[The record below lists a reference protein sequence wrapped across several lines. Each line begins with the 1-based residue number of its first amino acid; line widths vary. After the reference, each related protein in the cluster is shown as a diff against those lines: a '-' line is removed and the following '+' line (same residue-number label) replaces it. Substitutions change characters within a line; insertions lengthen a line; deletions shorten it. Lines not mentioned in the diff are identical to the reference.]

1 MPLTDTEWGLV
12 TTWVR
17 DFFLDT
23 PDPQDRLAQ
32 HGFPPEFIGDLP
44 LTHRPSE
51 NATTLVR
58 ASRKDIAAQLR
69 LLDVLVSLD
78 ELGSLPAGAEAVR
91 FRARLLEDETVH
103 SSVQDHFMA
112 GVLKNGTEV
121 FIDRAGLRARL
132 REFVADPEKTVLVV
146 DGEADSG
153 RSYTYNLIRH
163 LGQHCG
169 FRPVRVTLSRTSTAA
184 QLVRRLAEYV
194 EVWDEDISS
203 LNTAQLNDPLSWLDD
218 AVHRIVS
225 RATAAEEQFWLVLDD
240 CDKLDV
246 NSDVWDCIGL
256 LALAVYEYA
265 PVHEETAPR
274 LVLLG
279 YAPTVRQ
286 LPHDIRKNECRDT
299 ARVAGPDDLRTFFR
313 TFFADAPGPV
323 PRDTAEIE
331 ALADV
336 AVSTVLDAARG
347 PGDDSYMRKICTAAE
362 ETIRVHGSLQPG
374 EDFAGRLRGELLAA
388 APGPAPAVPD
398 SRSAYRE
405 AASLLTGFD
414 PTQLRLPGEAAAG
427 GRAALELVHDC
438 TTLAMQPR
446 TSWVLR
452 NEVREAALRGM
463 AGPEAARLGLEAN
476 LGQVPEG
483 PGPERFALAYL
494 CGTPPAPGE
503 QDVDGLADILQAV
516 LWLRQIPHARDVPDP
531 EHIQQLLERAR
542 LRQPFERLVQ
552 GRFCGRTAELEQLRA
567 YTGLPADG
575 PADAPQP
582 ELQGL
587 DPADGA
593 GPVKE
598 PPLLIHGPGGMGK
611 STLLAKFLVDVPFG
625 FPFAYVDFER
635 PTLSVHEPVTLVAEI
650 ARQLG
655 VQYPE
660 RRAAFDALAGE
671 CETTARTQREEQ
683 NTIDELYQLSTT
695 RSGAGR
701 GAAERFHT
709 TARAR
714 ETDLIRRVAACLVG
728 ALEDAGGGDGGD
740 PPLVIVIDSFEEAQY
755 RANPVLGRM
764 WAMWVALQEVYPR
777 LRFIVAG
784 RASVNHPARA
794 VELKTIALGDLE
806 PDAAVDLL
814 MSCGVEDE
822 GLARALAERVG
833 GHPLSLKLA
842 AHAAVLSRREEGSP
856 SELVESLPARRRYFY
871 RTVDQMLIQGILYDR
886 ILKHIAD
893 QQVRVLAQAGLALR
907 TVTPELIRDVLA
919 AACGLGVDSPERAGQ
934 LFGQL
939 ARLDLMEPA
948 GPGALRHRSDLRAIM
963 LRLSDT
969 ARTDMMH
976 SVGRRAVEYYA
987 ARDGLE
993 ARAEEIYHRL
1003 RLNENPRS
1011 VEQRWLPGVERY
1023 LDRADQD
1030 MAPRSAAFLTG
1041 RLGGHTPDQ
1050 VMRDADQED
1059 WERIAAREVENLLAQ
1074 GYTDQAAARLTE
1086 RRPWTPGS
1094 PLHPLLV
1101 ETLARSGR
1109 RAEARTT
1116 AQEAVG
1122 RAEEAGDADAQ
1133 LDLLLLSA
1141 HLAQEDGDVQEAE
1154 RDLVEAEDIATGLGR
1169 DFDAMGAMLARA
1181 RLAVS
1186 PEGDFET
1193 DRRLARR
1200 LRQLPD
1206 EALAEQP
1213 VLVRAVAAEVS
1224 RQDPAALGHTLDVVG
1239 LPDADDAA
1247 LDALAETIGRVL
1259 AEQPELRFAL
1269 AKILQNAV
1277 GPVPP
1282 AGPAASPPPS
1292 PSPSPSPSSSPPGPP
1307 APNSDAVVLP
1317 HEPRQDGA
1325 GPAGAT
1331 YTGMAGILRAARSR
1345 GTLDGL
1351 ARRLLVLRDRSG
1363 ALVSAVAAAMGSGTP
1378 GPAAPLPVPTV
1389 ERNGPRAA

>member
-17 DFFLDT
+17 DYFLDT

-32 HGFPPEFIGDLP
+32 YAFPPEFIGSLA
-44 LTHRPSE
+44 LTNKSGE
-51 NATTLVR
+51 NAATLVR

-69 LLDVLVSLD
+69 LLDVLLSLD
-78 ELGSLPAGAEAVR
+78 QLASLPAGTEAMR
-91 FRARLLEDETVH
+91 LRARLREDATVH
-103 SSVQDHFMA
+103 SCAPDYFLA

-121 FIDRAGLRARL
+121 FIDRADLRARL
-132 REFVADPEKTVLVV
+132 REFLADPEKTVLVV

-153 RSYTYNLIRH
+153 RSYTYNLIRY

-184 QLVRRLAEYV
+184 QVIRRLAEFV
-194 EVWDEDISS
+194 SDRDADISP
-203 LNTAQLNDPLSWLDD
+203 LNTAQLNDPLPSVDD

-225 RATAAEEQFWLVLDD
+225 RATAAEERFWLVLDE

-246 NSDVWDCIGL
+246 NSDVWDCIGQ
-256 LALAVYEYA
+256 LALAVYEYT
-265 PVHEETAPR
+265 PVQEETVPR

-279 YAPTVRQ
+279 YGPTMRQ
-286 LPHDIRKNECRDT
+286 LPYDIRKNECRDT
-299 ARVAGPDDLRTFFR
+299 ARVVGPDDLDTFFR
-313 TFFADAPGPV
+313 TFFAQTPE

-331 ALADV
+331 ALAGV
-336 AVSTVLDAARG
+336 AVATVLDAAQG

-362 ETIRVHGSLQPG
+362 RTVHVYLSLRSG
-374 EDFAGRLRGELLAA
+374 EDFAARLRGELLAA
-388 APGPAPAVPD
+388 AFEPAPAVAD
-398 SRSAYRE
+398 SRRAYRE

-414 PTQLRLPGEAAAG
+414 PTRLRLPGEGASS

-438 TTLAMQPR
+438 ATLGMQPR
-446 TSWVLR
+446 TTWVLKP
-452 NEVREAALRGM
+452 EAREAALRGL

-476 LGQVPEG
+476 LGQAPEG

-494 CGTPPAPGE
+494 CGTPPALME

-516 LWLRQIPHARDVPDP
+516 LWLAQIPHTTGIADP
-531 EHIQQLLERAR
+531 EHVQQLLERAR
-542 LRQPFERLVQ
+542 LRQPLERLVK
-552 GRFCGRTAELEQLRA
+552 GRFCGRAAELDQLRA
-567 YTGLPADG
+567 YVALPAASP
-575 PADAPQP
+575 PAAPQP
-582 ELQGL
+582 ELPGR
-587 DPADGA
+587 
-593 GPVKE
+593 GPEGGGSVKD
-598 PPLLIHGPGGMGK
+598 PPLLVHGLGGMGK
-611 STLLAKFLVDVPFG
+611 STLLAKFLLDLPAG
-625 FPFAYVDFER
+625 FPFAYIDFER
-635 PTLSVHEPVTLVAEI
+635 PTLSVHEPVTLVADI

-671 CETTARTQREEQ
+671 CEETARTQREEQ
-683 NTIDELYQLSTT
+683 NTVDELYQLSTT

-701 GAAERFHT
+701 GAAEQFHSR
-709 TARAR
+709 ARTR
-714 ETDLIRRVAACLVG
+714 ETDLVRRVAECLVQAVAG
-728 ALEDAGGGDGGD
+728 AGGGAGGG

-764 WAMWVALQEVYPR
+764 WAIWSAFQEAYPR

-784 RASVNHPARA
+784 RAGVHHPARA
-794 VELKTIALGDLE
+794 AEPKTIALGDLE
-806 PDAAVDLL
+806 PDAAVELL

-822 GLARALAERVG
+822 AVARSLADRVG

-842 AHAAVLSRREEGSP
+842 AQAAVTAREEAGSLT
-856 SELVESLPARRRYFY
+856 ELVESLPARRRYFY
-871 RTVDQMLIQGILYDR
+871 RKVDQMLVQGILYDR

-893 QQVRVLAQAGLALR
+893 AEARALAQAGLALR
-907 TVTPELIRDVLA
+907 TITPELIQDVLA
-919 AACGLGVDSPERAGQ
+919 AACGLDVDSAEQARR
-934 LFGQL
+934 LFGRL

-948 GPGALRHRSDLRAIM
+948 GPNVLRHRSDLRAIM

-969 ARTDMMH
+969 ARTDMMRT
-976 SVGRRAVEYYA
+976 VGQRAVEYYA
-987 ARDGLE
+987 AREGPE

-1011 VEQRWLPGVERY
+1011 VEQRWEPGVERY

-1030 MAPRSAAFLTG
+1030 MSSRSAAFLTG
-1041 RLGGHTPDQ
+1041 RLGGHIADQ
-1050 VMRDADQED
+1050 VMSDADQED
-1059 WERIAAREVENLLAQ
+1059 WERIAAREIEDLLAQ
-1074 GYTDQAAARLTE
+1074 GYTDEAAARLAE

-1109 RAEARTT
+1109 RTEARDM
-1116 AQEAVG
+1116 AQEAVD

-1133 LDLLLLSA
+1133 LELLLLSA
-1141 HLAQEDGDVQEAE
+1141 RLAEEDGDVQDAE

-1181 RLAVS
+1181 RLVAS
-1186 PEGDFET
+1186 REGGPETE
-1193 DRRLARR
+1193 RRLARR

-1224 RQDPAALGHTLDVVG
+1224 RQDPAALGHCLEVVG
-1239 LPDADDAA
+1239 LPDTDDGA
-1247 LDALAETIGRVL
+1247 LDALADTIVRVL
-1259 AEQPELRFAL
+1259 AAQPELRFAL
-1269 AKILQNAV
+1269 AKILRNAV

-1282 AGPAASPPPS
+1282 AQPAPPLPPPQSLPSPPPS
-1292 PSPSPSPSSSPPGPP
+1292 SSP
-1307 APNSDAVVLP
+1307 AAVVLP
-1317 HEPRQDGA
+1317 Y
-1325 GPAGAT
+1325 GPPQESAAPADVP
-1331 YTGMAGILRAARSR
+1331 YSAMAGLLREARDR

-1351 ARRLLVLRDRSG
+1351 AQRLLVLHDHSG
-1363 ALVSAVAAAMGSGTP
+1363 ELVSGVAAAMGAGAP
-1378 GPAAPLPVPTV
+1378 GPVPPVPARTA